1 MNVNLEFAH
10 KMLQA
15 YSMRCRPLCQEIRM
29 PQTAFDILMFLANNP
44 EFHTAR
50 DIVEIRRIKANLV
63 SVNVDKL
70 VREGYLV
77 RKESPEDRRKTL
89 LECTEKAE
97 SVIEK
102 GHQLQ
107 AAFWRELFGNI
118 DEESLAVF
126 SHIMRMIGTNLDKMM
141 ERQGI

>member
-29 PQTAFDILMFLANNP
+29 PQTAFDILMFLAN
-44 EFHTAR
+44 
-50 DIVEIRRIKANLV
+50 
-63 SVNVDKL
+63 VDKL

-89 LECTEKAE
+89 LECTEKAGP
-97 SVIEK
+97 VIEK

-107 AAFWRELFGNI
+107 AAFLGELFGNI

-126 SHIMRMIGTNLDKMM
+126 YRIMRMVGTNLDKMI
-141 ERQGI
+141 ERQEN